1 MLFERWTGARVLKRW
16 IRKPLFHRNVIWII
30 NWSWYQTKIGRK
42 GLNFSGP
49 RAASS
54 ANILVTI
61 SWKELTKVVY
71 SSWHCLHLFPK
82 ENKCLHYCF
91 VKDIARNV
99 ILPSVCPQPVRCA
112 VCLYGWILFCC
123 HCKRVVSYSFKVWC
137 LTWRLSNHYSK
148 EKNRNLWNNTF
159 FARIL
164 QFAVGCC

>member
-1 MLFERWTGARVLKRW
+1 MGKKAW
-16 IRKPLFHRNVIWII
+16 IFLGLALRAPLIFLLQSLEKNSRKWFIFHD
-30 NWSWYQTKIGRK
+30 IG
-42 GLNFSGP
+42 
-49 RAASS
+49 
-54 ANILVTI
+54 
-61 SWKELTKVVY
+61 
-71 SSWHCLHLFPK
+71 LHLFPK

-99 ILPSVCPQPVRCA
+99 ILPSVCPQPVRRA

-159 FARIL
+159 FARATYYNL
-164 QFAVGCC
+164 L